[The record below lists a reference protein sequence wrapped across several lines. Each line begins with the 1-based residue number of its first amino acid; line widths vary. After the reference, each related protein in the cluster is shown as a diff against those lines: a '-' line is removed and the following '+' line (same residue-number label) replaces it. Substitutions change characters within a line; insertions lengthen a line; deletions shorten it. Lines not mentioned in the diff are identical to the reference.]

1 MGQGRYLK
9 PGLYV
14 TATPIGNL
22 GDISDRARLVLESAD
37 LIACEDTRVTG
48 RLMSAMGLKG
58 SMMAYH
64 EHNGDAQR
72 PKILAR
78 IAAGERVVLVSDAGT
93 PLISD
98 PGYKLVEEAHEAGL
112 LVVAIPGASALTA
125 AISIAGLPSD
135 RFLFMGFSPHK
146 SKARQTWFADVA
158 KDKSTLVYYE
168 STRRLPES
176 LLDAAENLGG
186 IREAAV
192 CRELTKAFEEVRRGT
207 LRDLANH
214 YAEAGAP
221 KGECV
226 VIVGPPRKLVRGD
239 DTAVDSDKALKLA
252 LKYMSVKDA
261 AAFVAELLDKKKRP
275 LYARALELNKI
286 DDQ

>member
-22 GDISDRARLVLESAD
+22 GDISDRARSVLESAD

-158 KDKSTLVYYE
+158 RDKSTLVYYE

-186 IREAAV
+186 IREAAI

-207 LRDLANH
+207 LRELANH

-226 VIVGPPRKLVRGD
+226 VIVGPPRKLVRGE

-261 AAFVAELLDKKKRP
+261 SAFVAELLDKKKRP

-286 DDQ
+286 DDK